1 MDTTIAAGFLL
12 GALGSFHCVG
22 MCAPIALALPQI
34 GESRASQ
41 CSAAGLYNLGRATT
55 YSLLGAI
62 VGALGMGFMLANTQQ
77 IISISIGILLLLSV
91 LLPALLPNRFGLSVH
106 SAWLSKLLSPRL
118 GALMRSPS
126 YGNIYLL
133 GLLNGLLPCGLVY
146 TALAGAT
153 LTMQA
158 HTGAIY
164 MLSFGLGTLPLMF
177 LVTYSRNLIS
187 LVWRRRLQRLVP
199 IMVMIM
205 GVFFIL
211 RGLNLGIPYLS
222 PMLYP
227 ENNNDMASLPV
238 CH

>member
-1 MDTTIAAGFLL
+1 LPFLL
-12 GALGSFHCVG
+12 
-22 MCAPIALALPQI
+22 PQK
-34 GESRASQ
+34 
-41 CSAAGLYNLGRATT
+41 
-55 YSLLGAI
+55 
-62 VGALGMGFMLANTQQ
+62 
-77 IISISIGILLLLSV
+77 
-91 LLPALLPNRFGLSVH
+91 FGLSIH
-106 SAWLSKLLSPRL
+106 SGWLSRLLSPRL
-118 GALMRSPS
+118 GALMRRPS
-126 YGNIYLL
+126 FVNIYLL

-146 TALAGAT
+146 TGLAAAT
-153 LTMQA
+153 LTMSA
-158 HTGAIY
+158 TAGAIY

-199 IMVMIM
+199 IVVVVM

-227 ENNNDMASLPV
+227 ENNSDMASLPV